1 MPQFIRNLVSAA
13 TVATTVTVT
22 VFPTAAAAQTDSV
35 SAPAASPTATAIAT
49 ALPAPETPVFTTIV
63 RTSPLANLPRMI
75 IGSMTAAGITQALGA
90 PMGWSR
96 TWGGY
101 ARRVGDQAGFIA
113 IEETVRLSLGTTVD
127 WVPNVQPCAGRASS
141 AKWHHL
147 LPRLGCAAREAVLL
161 RTPEGRP
168 RPNFPLV
175 IGLASASAASATWR
189 PDTRGASDGI
199 LFAVSR
205 TAFALGGT
213 VISHLISDW
222 RADRP

>member
-1 MPQFIRNLVSAA
+1 MPRFIRYLASA
-13 TVATTVTVT
+13 TSVVATVTVT
-22 VFPTAAAAQTDSV
+22 VFPAAAAAQADSV
-35 SAPAASPTATAIAT
+35 TAPAASPTATAT
-49 ALPAPETPVFTTIV
+49 TLPASEAQVFTTVV
-63 RTSPLANLPRMI
+63 RTSPLANLPRLVL
-75 IGSMTAAGITQALGA
+75 GSATAAGITQALGA

-113 IEETVRLSLGTTVD
+113 IEETVRLSLGTTVN
-127 WVPNVQPCAGRASS
+127 WVPNVQPCEGRASK
-141 AKWHHL
+141 AKWRHL
-147 LPRLGCAAREAVLL
+147 LPRLGCAARETVLL

-189 PDTRGASDGI
+189 PDARGASNGI

-213 VISHLISDW
+213 VISYLVSDW
-222 RADRP
+222 RSDRP